1 MGYFRYFSVLILGG
15 VVWVSTS
22 MALANINY
30 DESTQQDLSGDFE
43 SPTSLGVLG
52 IGSNLVS
59 GTSTAGDVVELPP
72 AVPAPHFPNLD
83 ADVWTVEVAPN
94 TQMDQVVLTHFE
106 FTPTNLLGG
115 ENGSGAWFA
124 VEASGQI
131 SDPMSPDALLG
142 GGLVGMIPGQQ
153 QGDNVLEGL
162 GLATMGGAGFS
173 GPLAAGTYTF
183 WYQEGPTD
191 TSYTFDFQVSEI
203 PEPSTLVLFGLGCC
217 FFGLRRRR

>member
-1 MGYFRYFSVLILGG
+1 MKCFRYFSVLVLGG
-15 VVWVSTS
+15 VVWMPTST
-22 MALANINY
+22 ALANVNY
-30 DESTQQDLSGDFE
+30 DESTQQDLSGDFAN
-43 SPTSLGVLG
+43 PTLLGVLG
-52 IGSNLVS
+52 VGSNLVS
-59 GTSTAGDVVELPP
+59 GTSNAGDVVEVPP

-106 FTPTNLLGG
+106 FTPTGLLG
-115 ENGSGAWFA
+115 EDNGNGAWFA

-131 SDPMSPDALLG
+131 SDPTLPNALLG

-153 QGDNVLEGL
+153 QGDNVLEDL
-162 GLATMGGAGFS
+162 GAATMGGAGFS

-183 WYQEGPTD
+183 WYQEGPTN
-191 TSYTFDFQVSEI
+191 TTYTFDFQVSEI

-217 FFGLRRRR
+217 LFGLRRCR

>member
-1 MGYFRYFSVLILGG
+1 MRVIDGFSLLVLGG
-15 VVWVSTS
+15 LLLMFTSVV
-22 MALANINY
+22 MANVNY
-30 DESTQQDLSGDFE
+30 DESTQQDLSGDFS
-43 SPTSLGVLG
+43 SPTSLGLLG

-59 GTSTAGDVVELPP
+59 GTSTAGEVVELPP

-94 TQMDQVVLTHFE
+94 TQLDQVVLAHFQ
-106 FTPTNLLGG
+106 FTSTGLLG
-115 ENGSGAWFA
+115 ENNGNGAWFA
-124 VEASGQI
+124 VEAGGQI
-131 SDPMSPDALLG
+131 SDPTLPDALLG

-153 QGDNVLEGL
+153 QGDNVLEDL

-203 PEPSTLVLFGLGCC
+203 PEPSTLVLLGLGCC
-217 FFGLRRRR
+217 FCGLRRCR